1 MICNRCG
8 TEYTGDRCPICFHQ
22 ITQTPEIK
30 PTPGLGETQAPETTQ
45 SPQPASSS
53 GVHSDTVRDPFPP
66 IQDSCPPP
74 NNSWNQSSNNQWN
87 QPAGNQFA
95 STGWNTVNSNTPPSE
110 SQTTQQHTFRFCPRC
125 GSELHGKFCSECGY
139 HIEPV
144 APQASPAS
152 QVYVNGRPVP
162 SHPSYTPYAN
172 SSGSFYQSN
181 PNAVHAFTE
190 RYQEAI
196 RSGDPKY
203 QKKLSPWVKA
213 LIVVMIIF
221 ELMGVVTYAAFYLNG
236 EDYLNEFL
244 SEYGFSDDYY
254 NQGDPSG
261 NYLDLDPDYDYKS
274 SAKDENAIPDH
285 ITDTGESIL
294 PNGVSI
300 EEYRQLSIG
309 MDYATVSSIIG
320 GDALSTETIES
331 ENKIIAMWPGE
342 YEINAV
348 VTITFENG
356 AVTSIEQRGLY

>member
-1 MICNRCG
+1 
-8 TEYTGDRCPICFHQ
+8 
-22 ITQTPEIK
+22 
-30 PTPGLGETQAPETTQ
+30 
-45 SPQPASSS
+45 
-53 GVHSDTVRDPFPP
+53 
-66 IQDSCPPP
+66 
-74 NNSWNQSSNNQWN
+74 
-87 QPAGNQFA
+87 
-95 STGWNTVNSNTPPSE
+95 
-110 SQTTQQHTFRFCPRC
+110 
-125 GSELHGKFCSECGY
+125 
-139 HIEPV
+139 
-144 APQASPAS
+144 
-152 QVYVNGRPVP
+152 
-162 SHPSYTPYAN
+162 
-172 SSGSFYQSN
+172 
-181 PNAVHAFTE
+181 
-190 RYQEAI
+190 
-196 RSGDPKY
+196 
-203 QKKLSPWVKA
+203 
-213 LIVVMIIF
+213 MIIF